1 MIQYTNLD
9 LWYICTNNQGMQE
22 KLKRECRNRQHARK
36 YIDIAYHA
44 AQVQHELEM
53 MWEEEL
59 MCD

>member
-1 MIQYTNLD
+1 MIQYKNLD

-22 KLKRECRNRQHARK
+22 ELKRECENRRYASH
-36 YIDIAYHA
+36 YIYLAHRT
-44 AQVQHELEM
+44 AQLQYELEQ

>member
-1 MIQYTNLD
+1 MIQYKNLD

-22 KLKRECRNRQHARK
+22 ELKRECRNRHHARK
-36 YIDIAYHA
+36 YINIAYHT
-44 AQVQHELEM
+44 AQLQYELEQ

>member
-22 KLKRECRNRQHARK
+22 ELKRECRNRQHARK
-36 YIDIAYHA
+36 YIDIANHA
-44 AQVQHELEM
+44 AQLQHELEM
-53 MWEEEL
+53 MWEQEL